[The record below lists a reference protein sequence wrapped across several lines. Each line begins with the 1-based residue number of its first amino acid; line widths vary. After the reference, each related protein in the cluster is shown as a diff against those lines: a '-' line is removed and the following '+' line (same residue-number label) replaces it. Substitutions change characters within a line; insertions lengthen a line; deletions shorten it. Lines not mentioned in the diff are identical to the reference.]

1 MPKSFGT
8 DSRLTA
14 KRPKLNTY
22 NANNA
27 SDGEITAE
35 AFSVWGTEKP
45 QPRLPAYILLRAGCS
60 LPAKIGHLPM
70 NSGQNG
76 AFLL

>member
-1 MPKSFGT
+1 M
-8 DSRLTA
+8 RLTA

-35 AFSVWGTEKP
+35 AFSVFWGTEKP
-45 QPRLPAYILLRAGCS
+45 QPRLPIYYSARTAAYPPKSAIYR
-60 LPAKIGHLPM
+60 
-70 NSGQNG
+70 
-76 AFLL
+76 

>member
-1 MPKSFGT
+1 MP
-8 DSRLTA
+8 DA
-14 KRPKLNTY
+14 KRPKANTY

-27 SDGEITAE
+27 SDGEITAG
-35 AFSVWGTEKP
+35 AFSVFCWNGKAAAA
-45 QPRLPAYILLRAGCS
+45 PACRYILRADCI
-60 LPAKIGHLPM
+60 LPAKICHLPM